1 MPRFEN
7 EGFGTNKN
15 RDDIDR
21 TVPEEENYYGYS
33 PIDLDFNNKT
43 RNDSVVRDNQK
54 GGINPCDDV
63 SPQSSNQRFVSE
75 RYEDFDRT
83 QKSRSNNQR
92 SNDSRQSNRNDKNS
106 GKNGKG
112 KEGKKSGK
120 LSTGKKVLIV
130 ILAIVLVITG
140 AMFPVLGRINYDD
153 KKESEY
159 VNQSDLASSGMV
171 KNVLLLGVDARSD
184 DEAEASRS
192 DTMML
197 VSLDMKHHCIKLVSF
212 LRDTWV
218 YIPSLGY
225 EQRLNAA
232 CSSGGYQNV
241 VDTIEY
247 NFGVDIDSYV
257 VTDFEMFKVLVDSLG
272 GVEVDVTSA
281 EAKEVTNHPKR
292 YGGVTLEEGK
302 SNLTGEQALAYCRI
316 RKIDTDF
323 VRTQRQRTVMS
334 AIINS
339 AKHSSPFK
347 LYKMAFNSAPYI
359 ETNMGKGELLSFV
372 AMAGICVTGDIH
384 QTKVPFDGTW
394 DYATIQGNS
403 VISINTEKNKDKL
416 TDYIFNLSSKDIEAQ
431 ESEENS

>member
-43 RNDSVVRDNQK
+43 RNDSVIRDNQQR
-54 GGINPCDDV
+54 GINPCEDNE
-63 SPQSSNQRFVSE
+63 SKKNSQRFVSE
-75 RYEDFDRT
+75 RYEDFDRAPKNRSVSH
-83 QKSRSNNQR
+83 QSNNN
-92 SNDSRQSNRNDKNS
+92 SDRQVNRNNKDG
-106 GKNGKG
+106 GKRKKG
-112 KEGKKSGK
+112 KKGGRLSAGKKA
-120 LSTGKKVLIV
+120 LIV
-130 ILAIVLVITG
+130 ILAIILVITG
-140 AMFPVLGRINYDD
+140 AMLPVLGRINYDD

-159 VNQSDLASSGMV
+159 VNQNDLASSGMV
-171 KNVLLLGVDARSD
+171 KNILLLGVDARSD

-241 VDTIEY
+241 SDTIEY

-323 VRTQRQRTVMS
+323 VRTERQRTVMS

-359 ETNMGKGELLSFV
+359 ETNMSKGELMSFV

-403 VISINTEKNKDKL
+403 VISINTEKNKDLLKEF
-416 TDYIFNLSSKDIEAQ
+416 IFDLSSKDIEAQ
-431 ESEENS
+431 EKEEK